1 MAVNITEIVPQ
12 QGFEKVLYKIAE
24 ILFTEL
30 SNQQAA
36 HSNMPDFSVFVERM
50 TPYDKS
56 ENIMINV
63 TAKSFNYGSFTES
76 STQSKSD
83 FSIEVYS
90 PLEHTSISS
99 DELATKSFTLH
110 KVSGMIR
117 YILQSSKYK
126 TLDLPLGLI
135 GGTYLESIQFFD
147 DFNNKDGANLRVSTL
162 GFSVRIMENQDL
174 WQGVTL
180 FSNTS
185 QIKLDQTDLGYKLIK
200 NN

>member
-1 MAVNITEIVPQ
+1 MAVNITEIIPQ
-12 QGFEKVLYKIAE
+12 QGFEIVLYKIAE

-30 SNQQAA
+30 SNQQTA

-56 ENIMINV
+56 ENVMINV
-63 TAKSFNYGSFTES
+63 TSKSFNYGSFTES

-99 DELATKSFTLH
+99 DELATKSFVLH
-110 KVSGMIR
+110 KVSGIIR

-135 GGTYLESIQFFD
+135 GGTYVESIQFFD
-147 DFNNKDGANLRVSTL
+147 DFNNKDGANLRLSTV
-162 GFSVRIMENQDL
+162 GFSVRIMENQQL

-185 QIKLDQTDLGYKLIK
+185 QIKLDQTELGYKLIK